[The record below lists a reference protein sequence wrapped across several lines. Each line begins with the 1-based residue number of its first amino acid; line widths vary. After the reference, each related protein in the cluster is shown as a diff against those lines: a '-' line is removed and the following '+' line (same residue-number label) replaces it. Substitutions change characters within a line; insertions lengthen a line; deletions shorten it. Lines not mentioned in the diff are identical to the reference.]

1 MAILIITGLIVGMAT
16 LFCLLSV
23 GLVRTLQTLN
33 DPEEK

>member
-1 MAILIITGLIVGMAT
+1 MAILMITGLIAGMTA

-33 DPEEK
+33 DAEEK